1 MKMRSNHVNKQQWVE
16 LFRAIG
22 LTEDAMKLWH
32 HEFEATNP
40 EGHHEFLEW
49 INIPEEEIREIRS
62 L

>member
-1 MKMRSNHVNKQQWVE
+1 MRSNHVNKQQWVE

-22 LTEDAMKLWH
+22 LTEDAMKSWH
-32 HEFEATNP
+32 QEFETTNP

>member
-1 MKMRSNHVNKQQWVE
+1 MGSKHVNKQQWVE

-22 LTEDAMKLWH
+22 LTEDAMKSWH
-32 HEFEATNP
+32 QEFETTNP